1 MRRLHISDSSTKFLL
16 AAIATL
22 CACEFDPEH
31 DAVVGI
37 QVSALFSPHYLAA
50 GACPCMAICMRSQD
64 SPGMLLLG
72 SPAALAS
79 PLVLTAE
86 LAVSTTMSPSESV
99 RLRSWE
105 RGNEE
110 ERRSVLCARRLGS
123 VNEDDA
129 PL

>member
-1 MRRLHISDSSTKFLL
+1 MH
-16 AAIATL
+16 
-22 CACEFDPEH
+22 
-31 DAVVGI
+31 
-37 QVSALFSPHYLAA
+37 
-50 GACPCMAICMRSQD
+50 SQD
-64 SPGMLLLG
+64 SPGTLLLG

-86 LAVSTTMSPSESV
+86 LAVSTTMSPSERV

-110 ERRSVLCARRLGS
+110 ERRNVLCARRLGS

>member
-1 MRRLHISDSSTKFLL
+1 
-16 AAIATL
+16 
-22 CACEFDPEH
+22 
-31 DAVVGI
+31 
-37 QVSALFSPHYLAA
+37 
-50 GACPCMAICMRSQD
+50 MAINMHSQD
-64 SPGMLLLG
+64 CPGALLLG

-79 PLVLTAE
+79 PLVLAAG
-86 LAVSTTMSPSESV
+86 LAVSTTMSPSERV

-123 VNEDDA
+123 VNEDEA